1 MLFNIIGVALV
12 GTLLHI
18 ILKQTKP
25 EMALLSSL
33 VTCLVILSMVLSYFG
48 EIISRM
54 LVKLTSLGVES
65 DIISYLIKILGVS
78 YVVEFMVDI
87 AEEAGAGAIASKVV
101 LAGKIILAGLG
112 MPILFD
118 LVDMLLG
125 VL

>member
-33 VTCLVILSMVLSYFG
+33 VSCLIIISMVLSFFG
-48 EIISRM
+48 DILTRM
-54 LVKLTSLGVES
+54 LVKLTTIGVES
-65 DIISYLIKILGVS
+65 DIITYLIKILGVS

-87 AEEAGAGAIASKVV
+87 AEEAGAGAIANKVV
-101 LAGKIILAGLG
+101 LAGKVILAGLG
-112 MPILFD
+112 LPIIFD

>member
-33 VTCLVILSMVLSYFG
+33 VSCLIIISMVLSYFG
-48 EIISRM
+48 EI
-54 LVKLTSLGVES
+54 LTRILSYLAGLGVGS
-65 DIISYLIKILGVS
+65 DIITYLVKILGIS

-87 AEEAGAGAIASKVV
+87 AEEAGAGAIANKLV
-101 LAGKIILAGLG
+101 LAGKVILAGLG
-112 MPILFD
+112 LPILFD
-118 LVDMLLG
+118 LIEMLLG
-125 VL
+125 VV